1 MSARHHHA
9 VNNRHYFVPHP
20 ELQLR
25 PQDPAGPRAVGQ
37 VQRARHQVHHQ
48 GGGVRQASAWF
59 HWPDHRRPDHS
70 AEDCLPG
77 HPGTFMHFP
86 K

>member
-1 MSARHHHA
+1 MFLLR
-9 VNNRHYFVPHP
+9 P

-48 GGGVRQASAWF
+48 GGGVRQTSARL
-59 HWPDHRRPDHS
+59 HQPDDRRPDYS
-70 AEDCLPG
+70 AQSRLPG
-77 HPGTFMHFP
+77 HPGRSTVKPLPTCHSD
-86 K
+86 